1 MQIRG
6 REVDF
11 KIGRLK
17 DAAAFEKALDNMG
30 KAEKEIKKKSSLAQ
44 IISGEI
50 DMFRVFI
57 KEATGEDVLE
67 DCDDLEEP
75 QTTMDSR
82 LRLAKR
88 NADMRAYVKKRM
100 EECQNG

>member
-30 KAEKEIKKKSSLAQ
+30 KAE
-44 IISGEI
+44 
-50 DMFRVFI
+50 
-57 KEATGEDVLE
+57 
-67 DCDDLEEP
+67 
-75 QTTMDSR
+75 
-82 LRLAKR
+82 
-88 NADMRAYVKKRM
+88 
-100 EECQNG
+100 

>member
-17 DAAAFEKALDNMG
+17 DVAAFKKALNNMG
-30 KAEKEIKKKSSLAQ
+30 KAEKEIKKMSDLAQ

-50 DMFRVFI
+50 DMFRAFI
-57 KEATGEDVLE
+57 KEATGEDILE
-67 DCDDLEEP
+67 ECDDLEEAKGAYLD
-75 QTTMDSR
+75 M
-82 LRLAKR
+82 LRGIKAQKETLLGFSTDELK
-88 NADMRAYVKKRM
+88 
-100 EECQNG
+100 